1 MADNILRY
9 PLYDPTKADLLICPL
24 SGRPILRVKDAAAG
38 PGAGTSPELQ
48 LAVERDLSRPGPS
61 KVWIAKNL
69 A

>member
-1 MADNILRY
+1 MADQMSRY
-9 PLYDPTKADLLICPL
+9 PLYDPAKADLLICPL
-24 SGRPILRVKDAAAG
+24 SGRPILRVKDPTAG

-48 LAVERDLSRPGPS
+48 LAVERDLPGPERS